1 MKKWFC
7 LMLFPALP
15 LTAQA
20 QRDSLPNPQP
30 AVLTPDNK
38 VFIRNY
44 MSRFQHGMVN
54 LQKDKQI
61 LMSYFDQSLAKNG
74 IPKELKN
81 LAVVESY
88 LERRSISQAGAAG
101 PWQLM
106 EGTARGSGLIV
117 SDSLDERFDV
127 IKSTRV
133 AMNLLKFLH
142 KKYNDWNLVV
152 AAYNAGSG
160 RVDQAIRQA
169 GGSNIYWDV
178 EKYLPAETRS
188 HVKKFM
194 ASSFALDGHIPEPG
208 RPRSLA
214 TADSLAMQGMLT
226 EPVTASFRLDV
237 IAEKLDLTEA
247 QLRQWNNDFEAALAK
262 DGNTRLVLPRD
273 KMPDFVY
280 RKSEILKAS
289 IEKNITEQANH
300 ENEP

>member
-1 MKKWFC
+1 
-7 LMLFPALP
+7 MLLPALP
-15 LTAQA
+15 LVAKA

-30 AVLTPDNK
+30 AVLAPDNK
-38 VFIRNY
+38 VFIRDY
-44 MSRFQHGMVN
+44 MNRFQHGMVN

-88 LERRSISQAGAAG
+88 LERRTVSQAGAAG

-117 SDSLDERFDV
+117 SDTLDERFDV

-133 AMNLLKFLH
+133 AVNLLKFLH

-169 GGSNIYWDV
+169 GGSTIYWDV

-194 ASSFALDGHIPEPG
+194 ASSFALDGRIPEPG
-208 RPRSLA
+208 QA
-214 TADSLAMQGMLT
+214 KNTAQPADTLAMQGMLT

-237 IAEKLDLTEA
+237 IAEKLDLTET
-247 QLRQWNNDFEAALAK
+247 QLRQWNTGFESALAK
-262 DGNTRLVLPRD
+262 DGNTQLVLPRD
-273 KMPDFVY
+273 KMPDFIY
-280 RKSEILKAS
+280 RKSDILKAS
-289 IEKNITEQANH
+289 IEKNITEPLNPD
-300 ENEP
+300 NER

>member
-1 MKKWFC
+1 
-7 LMLFPALP
+7 MLFPVLP
-15 LTAQA
+15 LIANA

-38 VFIRNY
+38 IFIRDY
-44 MSRFQHGMVN
+44 MSRFRHGMVN

-61 LMSYFDQSLAKNG
+61 LMSYFEQSLSRNG

-88 LERRSISQAGAAG
+88 LERRSVSQAGAAG

-127 IKSTRV
+127 IKSTKV
-133 AMNLLKFLH
+133 AMNLLKFLY

-169 GGSNIYWDV
+169 GGSTIYWDV

-208 RPRSLA
+208 QPRSPA
-214 TADSLAMQGMLT
+214 TTTDTLSAQGLLS

-237 IAEKLDLTEA
+237 IAEKLDMPEA
-247 QLRQWNNDFEAALAK
+247 ELRQWNSTFENSVARS
-262 DGNTRLVLPRD
+262 GNTVLVLPKD
-273 KMPDFVY
+273 KMPDFIY

-289 IEKNITEQANH
+289 IEKNITEQANR